1 MIIGLVVNLGLAI
14 AVFVLANV
22 RATDVTINRSPSEV
36 FEDQYD
42 DEKYFRVSVDFVGQD
57 RNNCFYVRCI
67 VVVSI

>member
-1 MIIGLVVNLGLAI
+1 MIIGLVINLGLAI

-42 DEKYFRVSVDFVGQD
+42 DEKYFRVSVDFICQD
-57 RNNCFYVRCI
+57 GSNCMWNVLLLFSC
-67 VVVSI
+67 